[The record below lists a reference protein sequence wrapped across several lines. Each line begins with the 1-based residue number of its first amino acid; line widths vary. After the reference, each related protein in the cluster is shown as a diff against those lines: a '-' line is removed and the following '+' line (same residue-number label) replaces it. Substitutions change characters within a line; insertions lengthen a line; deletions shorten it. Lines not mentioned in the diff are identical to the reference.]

1 MDPKLRAGVRL
12 LVVSLAGSML
22 IAATLVAMAPAA
34 WGVLNAHRETPV
46 SLTQFSGLAQR
57 SVVLDIAGRQIGV
70 FQVENTQQTRI
81 DSVPEPVIAAF
92 LAVEDANFPNH
103 RGVNLRSAVRALLS
117 NYQSSSTRQ
126 GASTI
131 TQQVVKNEFLA
142 GLERDGRYKIL
153 QARYATMLEKEFDKR
168 QILERYLNTV
178 FFGNNAYGI
187 RAAGEVY
194 FGKRV
199 EDLTVAEGAFLAG
212 LVQAPTSY
220 DPIRR
225 PDASRTRYKIA
236 LGRLVDEEVIAADEA
251 ASYCL
256 GWERPRLRTPREED
270 CPIPETVAA
279 IPREDV
285 NRTYFTEEVKDY
297 LLNRSTILGP
307 DYQTRFNRLF
317 RGGLRIHTTL
327 DREAQAAAEVA
338 VAEQLPANRTGIQ
351 AAAVVIDNATGGV
364 RAMVGGSGFVPGRNE
379 INLALRRRQTGS
391 SAKIFIMV
399 AALRAGIMPDD
410 LIDGTLPCTLPNPGN
425 PTQPFEIKN
434 GVSRGVSDLRTM
446 TALSINCAYARLS
459 QVVGLERVVDTTYE
473 MVASEWTNRETH
485 AIQPFAS
492 FATGANEMS
501 PLDMA
506 SGAQTLA
513 SVGVHRE
520 PYLIE
525 WIEDAGGEIYRREA
539 SEKVVLPVDV
549 ALRSIDTLKSVLTV
563 GTARRTPLE
572 DLRPAAGKTGTQADN
587 TNAWF
592 VGFTKQ
598 MSAAVWVGDPK
609 GYTPMVNIPEF
620 VRIDGIRRVQGSM
633 YPARIWKQFMDRIHF
648 NLVPSDWDE
657 PPLEQPTVWR
667 PEVGPKRIVLP
678 GEECLA
684 RVVSGTV
691 PRADSAPGDTVVVSI
706 ADPGTTIAPTDR
718 RPDAPVNTVRVG
730 EYWVY
735 TCTKPFP
742 PSVQTLVPGEQSP

>member
-1 MDPKLRAGVRL
+1 MDVLLRAGVRL
-12 LVVSLAGSML
+12 LIVALAGALLVSA
-22 IAATLVAMAPAA
+22 ILVAMAPAA
-34 WGVLNAHRETPV
+34 WGVLNAHREIPV
-46 SLTQFSGLAQR
+46 SLTQFTGLAER
-57 SVVLDIAGRQIGV
+57 SVVFDVVGRQVGV

-81 DSVPEPVIAAF
+81 DAVPQPVIAAF
-92 LAVEDANFPNH
+92 LAVEDANFLDH

-142 GLERDGRYKIL
+142 GLGRDGRYKIL

-168 QILERYLNTV
+168 EILERYLNTV

-187 RAAGEVY
+187 RAAAEVY

-199 EDLTVAEGAFLAG
+199 ENLLVDEGAFLAG
-212 LVQAPTSY
+212 LVQAPSTY

-236 LGRLVDEEVIAADEA
+236 LGRLVAEGVIGSDDATEA
-251 ASYCL
+251 CS
-256 GWERPRLRTPREED
+256 GWERPRVRSQRDDE
-270 CPIPETVAA
+270 CRIPETINS

-379 INLALRRRQTGS
+379 VNLALRRRQTGS
-391 SAKIFIMV
+391 SAKIFILV

-410 LIDGTLPCTLPNPGN
+410 VIDGTLPCTLPNPGN

-446 TALSINCAYARLS
+446 TALSINCAYGRLS

-473 MVASEWTNRETH
+473 LVSSEWTNRDTYG
-485 AIQPFAS
+485 IQPFAS

-520 PYLIE
+520 PYMIE
-525 WIEDAGGEIYRREA
+525 RIEDSNGEIYRRES
-539 SEKVVLPVDV
+539 SESTVLTPDV
-549 ALRSIDTLKSVLTV
+549 ALRAIDTLKSVLTV
-563 GTARRTPLE
+563 GTARRTPLAE
-572 DLRPAAGKTGTQADN
+572 ARPAAGKTGTQADN

-598 MSAAVWVGDPK
+598 LSAAVWVGDPK

-620 VRIDGIRRVQGSM
+620 VRVDGIRRVQGSM
-633 YPARIWKQFMDRIHF
+633 YPARIWKQFMDQIHF

-657 PPLEQPTVWR
+657 PPVAVPTVSR

-684 RVVSGTV
+684 RVVSGTI
-691 PRADSAPGDTVVVSI
+691 PRQGGEPGDTVVVSI
-706 ADPGTTIAPTDR
+706 ADPGTTISPADR
-718 RPDAPVNTVRVG
+718 RPDAPVNTVRIG

-735 TCTKPFP
+735 TCARPFP
-742 PSVQTLVPGEQSP
+742 PSVQTVTNGEPAP